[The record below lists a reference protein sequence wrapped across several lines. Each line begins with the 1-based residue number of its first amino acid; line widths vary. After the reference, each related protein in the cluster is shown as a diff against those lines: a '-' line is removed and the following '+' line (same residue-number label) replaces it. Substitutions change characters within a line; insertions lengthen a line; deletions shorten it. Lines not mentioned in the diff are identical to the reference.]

1 MRPFDLMRNK
11 EEYRTSLV
19 SKSLPIKQKNLQ
31 HISYQKQRRFAI
43 SYGMVAD
50 FLLYHCSSGNLFQVS
65 VTDTQ
70 TSHIKDLLIRFAS
83 VSVWKQTHSGLV

>member
-1 MRPFDLMRNK
+1 MSCK
-11 EEYRTSLV
+11 V
-19 SKSLPIKQKNLQ
+19 I
-31 HISYQKQRRFAI
+31 
-43 SYGMVAD
+43 AD
-50 FLLYHCSSGNLFQVS
+50 FLPYHCSSSNLFQVS